1 MYQRLLTISMVSL
14 IRIIDDMLQQQE
26 EGRRGFVFRTRFVPL
41 TQDIMRNQK
50 MTCLCRVGGIVEY
63 T

>member
-1 MYQRLLTISMVSL
+1 MVSL

-26 EGRRGFVFRTRFVPL
+26 EGRRGVVFRTRFVPL